1 MKTALQEAI
10 TAIKDY
16 GDSGN
21 VDVDT
26 CNAILLKL
34 ASMLEKEKST
44 TIGFATRFSH
54 KEYTLSYITKEF
66 EETFNTN
73 EK

>member
-1 MKTALQEAI
+1 MKTALQELI
-10 TAIKDY
+10 DSIKEFRDNE
-16 GDSGN
+16 SSPLVISRLN
-21 VDVDT
+21 QV
-26 CNAILLKL
+26 LLKA

-66 EETFNTN
+66 EETFNT
-73 EK
+73 K

>member
-10 TAIKDY
+10 DSIKDY
-16 GDSGN
+16 RDSGN
-21 VDVDT
+21 ADVDT

-34 ASMLEKEKST
+34 ASLLEKEKST

-54 KEYTLSYITKEF
+54 KEYTLSYITKEI
-66 EETFNTN
+66 EETFNTK

>member
-1 MKTALQEAI
+1 MKTALQQAI
-10 TAIKDY
+10 EDIKEYRD
-16 GDSGN
+16 GGN
-21 VDVDT
+21 ADVDT

-66 EETFNTN
+66 EETFNTK
-73 EK
+73 EI